1 VPFTACPKCKPEL
14 RNDRGSRIWNV
25 ASRFRSA
32 AQRSWWKL
40 ILSGLLAFA
49 FGIAA
54 VLLPFNIM
62 FRRILDVIFGMAKPL
77 SGSMTAVAVMLALVA
92 LVVGDGLIN
101 LLGAG
106 VMDKRAARI
115 RGIVGVAVALAA
127 VFWPGLTAFVA
138 VELIGLWA
146 VLIGVLELVF
156 ARDSAK
162 DRALRLVAAI
172 ASIALGVGMMR
183 WAFAGGRET
192 PGPNPRGMGD
202 ALQPRA
208 TSFKSWTGDS

>member
-1 VPFTACPKCKPEL
+1 MTML
-14 RNDRGSRIWNV
+14 GHDSGT
-25 ASRFRSA
+25 
-32 AQRSWWKL
+32 QRSWREL
-40 ILSGLLAFA
+40 ILSGVLAFA
-49 FGIAA
+49 FGIVA

-62 FRRILDVIFGMAKPL
+62 FRRILDVIFGGAKSL
-77 SGSMTAVAVMLALVA
+77 SGSMTAVAVMLALVV
-92 LVVGDGLIN
+92 LVAVDGLIN
-101 LLGAG
+101 LFGAG

-146 VLIGVLELVF
+146 VLVGVLELVF

-183 WAFAGGRET
+183 WVFGGAVVVSAVV
-192 PGPNPRGMGD
+192 GVAAARGISLIVSGIH
-202 ALQPRA
+202 AR
-208 TSFKSWTGDS
+208 TSLEARWSG

>member
-1 VPFTACPKCKPEL
+1 MTML
-14 RNDRGSRIWNV
+14 RHDSG
-25 ASRFRSA
+25 
-32 AQRSWWKL
+32 AQRSWWEL
-40 ILSGLLAFA
+40 ILSGVLAFA

-62 FRRILDVIFGMAKPL
+62 FRRILDVIFGGAKSL
-77 SGSMTAVAVMLALVA
+77 SGSMTAVAVLLALVA
-92 LVVGDGLIN
+92 MVAIDGLIN
-101 LLGAG
+101 LFG
-106 VMDKRAARI
+106 VGVTDKRSARI

-127 VFWPGLTAFVA
+127 VFWPGMTAFVA

-162 DRALRLVAAI
+162 DRAPLLIAAI

-183 WAFAGGRET
+183 WAFAGAVVVSAVVGVAAAA
-192 PGPNPRGMGD
+192 RGISLIVSGIHE
-202 ALQPRA
+202 R
-208 TSFKSWTGDS
+208 TSLEARGNA